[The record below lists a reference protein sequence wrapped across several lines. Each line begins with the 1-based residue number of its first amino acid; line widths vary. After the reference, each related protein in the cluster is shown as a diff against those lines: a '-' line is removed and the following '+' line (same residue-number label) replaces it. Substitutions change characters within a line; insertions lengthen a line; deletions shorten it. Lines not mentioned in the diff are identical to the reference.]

1 VLRGMETETLRR
13 LCWRAP
19 RTVMCVMPGAVR
31 VVFEGA
37 VGVVP
42 IDGVWRS
49 AAKLLGYGIFSFCCL

>member
-1 VLRGMETETLRR
+1 
-13 LCWRAP
+13 
-19 RTVMCVMPGAVR
+19 VR

-49 AAKLLGYGIFSFCCL
+49 AAKLLGYGILGFCCWRTAGNGVSAGC